1 MKSTGS
7 KTMQRGGSGVK
18 AEPKKMHARVRC
30 KQACGAH
37 AEQGHACKEGGG
49 EEREGKGR
57 KKGERRLSA
66 LGSQDTLV
74 KARQVGPGIDAN
86 AILFKHQREA

>member
-18 AEPKKMHARVRC
+18 AEPRKMHARVRC

-37 AEQGHACKEGGG
+37 AEQGHACKKEGKKEKGK
-49 EEREGKGR
+49 EERR
-57 KKGERRLSA
+57 ERE
-66 LGSQDTLV
+66 D
-74 KARQVGPGIDAN
+74 
-86 AILFKHQREA
+86 